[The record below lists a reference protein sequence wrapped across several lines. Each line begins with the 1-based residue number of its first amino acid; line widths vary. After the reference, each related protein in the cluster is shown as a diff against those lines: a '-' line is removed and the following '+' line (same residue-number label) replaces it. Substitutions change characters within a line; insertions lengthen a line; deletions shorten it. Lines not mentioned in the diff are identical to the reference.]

1 MRIQN
6 TRRNMEKMAMLMDLH
21 MASSTV
27 NTVLTNMINENSM
40 IPSDIDKL
48 RAEAIK
54 LQSQMKNTSVD
65 KIMMML
71 MVEGMIAPYIG
82 NDARMFDFF
91 MNSLLNEGR
100 VFDVSEIQDNP
111 YVKDIDF
118 KDRRSGDFEFRY
130 HSFMPYELD
139 IYDIPR
145 KIIEYD
151 VDIPRISCFTEKVEY
166 PVIFQNSIKS
176 TWMSVSPNEIN
187 TMKQPIRNAKGKVLT
202 LGCGMGYFAYMASLK
217 ADVESIT
224 IVEREQ
230 SVIDLFTSFI
240 LPQFKTKDKITVIK
254 DDAIE
259 YMMNLEDGLYDY
271 CFADI
276 WIGVMDFEPYIETKE
291 VCKRFRKMRME
302 YWIEDA
308 FGILLS
314 SHIYIEMLKAFS
326 NNMNVPLG
334 NMNDNE
340 FPIPENE
347 KKLADYVARLV
358 ENVEIEK
365 PEHIDYYL
373 TPRNITSLLDRT
385 EIKYPRRASLYDS
398 TLII

>member
-385 EIKYPRRASLYDS
+385 EIKYK
-398 TLII
+398 I

>member
-40 IPSDIDKL
+40 IPSDIDQL

-224 IVEREQ
+224 IVEREK

-276 WIGVMDFEPYIETKE
+276 WIGVMDFEPYIKTKE
-291 VCKRFRKMRME
+291 VCKRFRKMKME

-326 NNMNVPLG
+326 KNMNVPLG

-385 EIKYPRRASLYDS
+385 EIKY
-398 TLII
+398 

>member
-40 IPSDIDKL
+40 IPSDIDQL

-224 IVEREQ
+224 IVEREK

-276 WIGVMDFEPYIETKE
+276 WIGVMDFEPYIKTKE
-291 VCKRFRKMRME
+291 VCKRFRKMKME

-326 NNMNVPLG
+326 KNMNVPLG
-334 NMNDNE
+334 NRNDNE

-385 EIKYPRRASLYDS
+385 EIKYK
-398 TLII
+398 I

>member
-40 IPSDIDKL
+40 IPSDIDQL

-276 WIGVMDFEPYIETKE
+276 WIGVMDFEPYIKTKE
-291 VCKRFRKMRME
+291 VCKRFRKMKME

-326 NNMNVPLG
+326 KNMNVPLG

-385 EIKYPRRASLYDS
+385 EIKFEKK
-398 TLII
+398 

>member
-1 MRIQN
+1 
-6 TRRNMEKMAMLMDLH
+6 MLMDLH

-40 IPSDIDKL
+40 IPSDIDQL

-385 EIKYPRRASLYDS
+385 EIKYK
-398 TLII
+398 I

>member
-27 NTVLTNMINENSM
+27 NTVLTNMINDNSM
-40 IPSDIDKL
+40 IPSDIDQL

-100 VFDVSEIQDNP
+100 VFDVSEIQENP

-224 IVEREQ
+224 IVEREK

-276 WIGVMDFEPYIETKE
+276 WIGVMDFEPYIKTKE
-291 VCKRFRKMRME
+291 VCKRFRKMKME

-326 NNMNVPLG
+326 KNMNVPLG

-385 EIKYPRRASLYDS
+385 EIKY
-398 TLII
+398 

>member
-40 IPSDIDKL
+40 IPSDIDQL

-276 WIGVMDFEPYIETKE
+276 WIGVMDFEPYIKTKE
-291 VCKRFRKMRME
+291 VCKRFRKMKME

-326 NNMNVPLG
+326 KNMNVPLG

-385 EIKYPRRASLYDS
+385 EIKY
-398 TLII
+398 

>member
-40 IPSDIDKL
+40 IPSDIDQL

-71 MVEGMIAPYIG
+71 TVAGMIAPSIG

-276 WIGVMDFEPYIETKE
+276 WIGVMDFEPYIKTKE
-291 VCKRFRKMRME
+291 VCKRFRKMKME

-326 NNMNVPLG
+326 KNMNVPLG

-385 EIKYPRRASLYDS
+385 EIKYK
-398 TLII
+398 I

>member
-27 NTVLTNMINENSM
+27 NTVLTNMINENSI
-40 IPSDIDKL
+40 IPSDIDQL

-224 IVEREQ
+224 IVEREK

-276 WIGVMDFEPYIETKE
+276 WIGVMDFEPYIKTKE
-291 VCKRFRKMRME
+291 VCKRFRKMKME

-326 NNMNVPLG
+326 KNMNVPLG

-385 EIKYPRRASLYDS
+385 EIKY
-398 TLII
+398 

>member
-1 MRIQN
+1 
-6 TRRNMEKMAMLMDLH
+6 MLMDLH

-385 EIKYPRRASLYDS
+385 EIKYK
-398 TLII
+398 I

>member
-27 NTVLTNMINENSM
+27 NTVLTNMINGNSM
-40 IPSDIDKL
+40 IPSDIDQL

-276 WIGVMDFEPYIETKE
+276 WIGVMDFEPYIKTKE
-291 VCKRFRKMRME
+291 VCKRFRKMKME

-326 NNMNVPLG
+326 KNMNVPLG

-385 EIKYPRRASLYDS
+385 EIKY
-398 TLII
+398 

>member
-27 NTVLTNMINENSM
+27 NTVLTNMINENSI
-40 IPSDIDKL
+40 IPSDIDQL

-224 IVEREQ
+224 IVEREK

-276 WIGVMDFEPYIETKE
+276 WIGVMDFEAYIKTKE
-291 VCKRFRKMRME
+291 VCKRFRKMKME

-326 NNMNVPLG
+326 KNMNVPLG

-385 EIKYPRRASLYDS
+385 EIKYK
-398 TLII
+398 I

>member
-65 KIMMML
+65 KIMMRL
-71 MVEGMIAPYIG
+71 MVEGMRAPYIG

-358 ENVEIEK
+358 ENVDIEK

-385 EIKYPRRASLYDS
+385 EIKYK
-398 TLII
+398 I

>member
-65 KIMMML
+65 KIMMRL
-71 MVEGMIAPYIG
+71 MVEGMVAPYIG

-358 ENVEIEK
+358 ENVDIEK

-385 EIKYPRRASLYDS
+385 EIKYK
-398 TLII
+398 I

>member
-65 KIMMML
+65 KIMMRL

-145 KIIEYD
+145 KIIEND

-358 ENVEIEK
+358 ENVDIEK

-385 EIKYPRRASLYDS
+385 EIKYK
-398 TLII
+398 I

>member
-65 KIMMML
+65 KIMMRL

-308 FGILLS
+308 LGILLS

-358 ENVEIEK
+358 ENVDIEK

-385 EIKYPRRASLYDS
+385 EIKYK
-398 TLII
+398 I

>member
-65 KIMMML
+65 KIMMRL

-385 EIKYPRRASLYDS
+385 EIKYK
-398 TLII
+398 I

>member
-1 MRIQN
+1 
-6 TRRNMEKMAMLMDLH
+6 MLMDLH

-40 IPSDIDKL
+40 IPSDIDQL

-139 IYDIPR
+139 IYDIPK

-254 DDAIE
+254 DDAVE

-271 CFADI
+271 CFVDI
-276 WIGVMDFEPYIETKE
+276 WIGVMDFEPYIKTKE
-291 VCKRFRKMRME
+291 VCKRFRKMKME

-326 NNMNVPLG
+326 KNMNVPLG

-385 EIKYPRRASLYDS
+385 EIKY
-398 TLII
+398 

>member
-40 IPSDIDKL
+40 IPSDINQL

-100 VFDVSEIQDNP
+100 VFDVSEIQNNP

-347 KKLADYVARLV
+347 KKLADYVAKLV

-385 EIKYPRRASLYDS
+385 EIKYK
-398 TLII
+398 I

>member
-1 MRIQN
+1 
-6 TRRNMEKMAMLMDLH
+6 
-21 MASSTV
+21 
-27 NTVLTNMINENSM
+27 
-40 IPSDIDKL
+40 
-48 RAEAIK
+48 
-54 LQSQMKNTSVD
+54 
-65 KIMMML
+65 
-71 MVEGMIAPYIG
+71 
-82 NDARMFDFF
+82 MFY
-91 MNSLLNEGR
+91 R
-100 VFDVSEIQDNP
+100 
-111 YVKDIDF
+111 
-118 KDRRSGDFEFRY
+118 
-130 HSFMPYELD
+130 
-139 IYDIPR
+139 
-145 KIIEYD
+145 
-151 VDIPRISCFTEKVEY
+151 KVEY

-385 EIKYPRRASLYDS
+385 EIKYK
-398 TLII
+398 I

>member
-27 NTVLTNMINENSM
+27 NTVLTNMINDNSM
-40 IPSDIDKL
+40 IPSDIDQL

-139 IYDIPR
+139 IYDIPK

-224 IVEREQ
+224 IVEREK

-254 DDAIE
+254 DDAVE

-271 CFADI
+271 CFVDI
-276 WIGVMDFEPYIETKE
+276 WIGVMDFEPYIKTKE
-291 VCKRFRKMRME
+291 VCKRFRKMKME

-326 NNMNVPLG
+326 KNMNVPLG

-385 EIKYPRRASLYDS
+385 EIKY
-398 TLII
+398 

>member
-130 HSFMPYELD
+130 HSFMAYELD

-276 WIGVMDFEPYIETKE
+276 WIGVIDFEPYIETKE

-385 EIKYPRRASLYDS
+385 EIKYK
-398 TLII
+398 I

>member
-40 IPSDIDKL
+40 IPSEIDKL

-385 EIKYPRRASLYDS
+385 EIKYK
-398 TLII
+398 I

>member
-27 NTVLTNMINENSM
+27 NTVLTNMINDNSM
-40 IPSDIDKL
+40 IPSDIDQL

-224 IVEREQ
+224 IVEREK

-385 EIKYPRRASLYDS
+385 EIKY
-398 TLII
+398 

>member
-40 IPSDIDKL
+40 IPSDIDQL
-48 RAEAIK
+48 RAEANK

-385 EIKYPRRASLYDS
+385 EIKYK
-398 TLII
+398 I

>member
-40 IPSDIDKL
+40 MPSDIDQL

-276 WIGVMDFEPYIETKE
+276 WIGVMDFEPYIKTKE
-291 VCKRFRKMRME
+291 VCKRFRKMKME

-385 EIKYPRRASLYDS
+385 EIKY
-398 TLII
+398 

>member
-1 MRIQN
+1 
-6 TRRNMEKMAMLMDLH
+6 MLMDLH

-118 KDRRSGDFEFRY
+118 KDRRSGDFEFRS

-385 EIKYPRRASLYDS
+385 EIKYK
-398 TLII
+398 I

>member
-1 MRIQN
+1 
-6 TRRNMEKMAMLMDLH
+6 MAMLMDLH

-65 KIMMML
+65 KIMMRL

-385 EIKYPRRASLYDS
+385 EIKYK
-398 TLII
+398 I

>member
-40 IPSDIDKL
+40 IPSDIDQL

-111 YVKDIDF
+111 YIKDIDF

-271 CFADI
+271 CFVDI

-314 SHIYIEMLKAFS
+314 SHIYIEILKAFS

-385 EIKYPRRASLYDS
+385 EIKYK
-398 TLII
+398 I

>member
-65 KIMMML
+65 KIMMRL

-82 NDARMFDFF
+82 NDARMFVFF

-358 ENVEIEK
+358 ENVDIEK

-385 EIKYPRRASLYDS
+385 EIKYK
-398 TLII
+398 I

>member
-40 IPSDIDKL
+40 IPSDIDQL

-139 IYDIPR
+139 IYDIPK

-224 IVEREQ
+224 IVEREK

-240 LPQFKTKDKITVIK
+240 LPQFKTKDKITVIN
-254 DDAIE
+254 DDAVE

-271 CFADI
+271 CFVDI
-276 WIGVMDFEPYIETKE
+276 WIGVMDFEPYIKTKE
-291 VCKRFRKMRME
+291 VCKRFRKMKME

-326 NNMNVPLG
+326 KNMNVPLG

-385 EIKYPRRASLYDS
+385 EIKY
-398 TLII
+398 

>member
-40 IPSDIDKL
+40 MPSDIDQL

-224 IVEREQ
+224 IVEREK

-276 WIGVMDFEPYIETKE
+276 WIGVMDFEPYIKTKE
-291 VCKRFRKMRME
+291 VCKRFRKMKME

-326 NNMNVPLG
+326 KNMNVPLG

-385 EIKYPRRASLYDS
+385 EIKY
-398 TLII
+398 

>member
-40 IPSDIDKL
+40 MPSDIDQL

-254 DDAIE
+254 NDAIE
-259 YMMNLEDGLYDY
+259 YMMNLEDGLFDY

-276 WIGVMDFEPYIETKE
+276 WIGVMDFEPYIKAKE
-291 VCKRFRKMRME
+291 VCKRFRKMKME

-326 NNMNVPLG
+326 KNMNVPLG

-365 PEHIDYYL
+365 PEHFDYYL

-385 EIKYPRRASLYDS
+385 EIKY
-398 TLII
+398 

>member
-358 ENVEIEK
+358 ENVDIEK

-385 EIKYPRRASLYDS
+385 EIKYK
-398 TLII
+398 I

>member
-40 IPSDIDKL
+40 IPSDIDQL

-139 IYDIPR
+139 IYDIPK

-254 DDAIE
+254 DDAVE

-271 CFADI
+271 CFVDI
-276 WIGVMDFEPYIETKE
+276 WIGVMDFEPYIKTKE
-291 VCKRFRKMRME
+291 VCKRFRKMKME

-326 NNMNVPLG
+326 KNMNVPLG

-385 EIKYPRRASLYDS
+385 EIKY
-398 TLII
+398 

>member
-40 IPSDIDKL
+40 MPSDIDQL

-259 YMMNLEDGLYDY
+259 YMMNLEDGLFDY

-276 WIGVMDFEPYIETKE
+276 WIGVMDFEPYIKAKE
-291 VCKRFRKMRME
+291 VCKRFRKMKME

-326 NNMNVPLG
+326 KNMNVPLG

-365 PEHIDYYL
+365 PEHFDYYL

-385 EIKYPRRASLYDS
+385 EIKY
-398 TLII
+398 

>member
-27 NTVLTNMINENSM
+27 NTVLTNMINDNSM
-40 IPSDIDKL
+40 IPSDIDQL

-91 MNSLLNEGR
+91 MNSLLNECR

-139 IYDIPR
+139 IYDIPK

-224 IVEREQ
+224 IVEREK

-276 WIGVMDFEPYIETKE
+276 WIGVMDFEPYIKTKE
-291 VCKRFRKMRME
+291 VCKRFRKMKME

-326 NNMNVPLG
+326 KNMNVPLG

-385 EIKYPRRASLYDS
+385 EIKY
-398 TLII
+398 

>member
-40 IPSDIDKL
+40 IPSDIDQL

-224 IVEREQ
+224 IVEREK

-276 WIGVMDFEPYIETKE
+276 WIGAMDFEPYIETKE

-385 EIKYPRRASLYDS
+385 EIKYK
-398 TLII
+398 I

>member
-130 HSFMPYELD
+130 HSFMAYELD

-385 EIKYPRRASLYDS
+385 EIKYK
-398 TLII
+398 I

>member
-65 KIMMML
+65 KMMMRL

-385 EIKYPRRASLYDS
+385 EIKYK
-398 TLII
+398 I